1 MLNERKLTKAE
12 LDKREDVIK
21 DMKKNKRA
29 LVKRYGK
36 DAEKV
41 MYGRATNIAKKTAES
56 MDQERIKEMVKSALM
71 SPVTEKKGKDM
82 DGDGD
87 VDSQD
92 YLAARDAAIKKT
104 KGEKVDEMDLNDP
117 IAMRMRAEKDKLAKM
132 RAANA
137 GDDGNDKFFEK
148 STKLHALKKKRRDI
162 MRDMEQEAEMEGGP
176 IADKYGDM
184 LNKLDQAIA
193 MLQGSEEKEYT
204 LREGFYGP
212 GGVESIT
219 NALGYS
225 DPYEFFEDN
234 PGAVDALLNWAEM
247 VPEFNEMLQDADL
260 MEDLDLGHQDNE
272 PHMLKA
278 DLYRI
283 GKYAMELYQ
292 MVDRFEESSEEVDF
306 PHWWQSKVI
315 KAKSMLVSAKHYL
328 DFEIKEPQIDA
339 MVDVAQ
345 EEDVI
350 DENARDKAAMAFD
363 KMKVGATIKTSKGEF
378 KKVDDK
384 HFEMVE
390 KPGRKFTAKQMTFIK
405 EETVNEGVWSLGTA
419 EQIKNAIQSLEML
432 QGMDAAS
439 IADSLEDDNK
449 FYYNVLGD
457 DLFHDGLDR
466 AERAAAMGNIDGAQ
480 NGLADAIGRAED
492 LLKHVRERES
502 ARPYKTDIF
511 EEEPGKAD
519 MVAAAI
525 QKAMNKHKK
534 DDAKMHQLK
543 KARTA
548 MNKGDLDKAK
558 KIASRLAE
566 QLKTQ
571 QLEEFLT
578 LELKIFEENNNT
590 LDEGFLDRL
599 KARAKGAATGI
610 KTTVKNVAAAAKGD
624 KDAIKDRALQVGM
637 TKLKVK
643 ANTLDKELDKILKDI
658 NILFPDKKLDK
669 NPKLAN
675 LIDSYRDAL
684 NQAKESNATWRS

>member
-56 MDQERIKEMVKSALM
+56 MDNEKIREMVKTALQG
-71 SPVTEKKGKDM
+71 PVTEKKGKDM

-92 YLAARDAAIKKT
+92 YLAARDAAIKKAKT
-104 KGEKVDEMDLNDP
+104 EKVDEMDLNDP
-117 IAMRMRAEKDKLAKM
+117 VAMRLRADKDKLAKM

-148 STKLHALKKKRRDI
+148 DTARLRKLKALKDKRDQI

-176 IADKYGDM
+176 VADKYGDM

-193 MLQGSEEKEYT
+193 MLRTPEEKEYK
-204 LREGFYGP
+204 LREDDEELSPEEKANKHAGSPMHAPPGLEEGFYGSSDI
-212 GGVESIT
+212 ESIT

-234 PGAVDALLNWAEM
+234 PGAVSAILDWAEM
-247 VPEFNEMLQDADL
+247 VPEFNEMLQDAEFL
-260 MEDLDLGHQDNE
+260 QEDLDLGHQDDE

-306 PHWWQSKVI
+306 PHWWQSKII

-350 DENARDKAAMAFD
+350 DENAYIAMMAAKAAKKD
-363 KMKVGATIKTSKGEF
+363 KD
-378 KKVDDK
+378 KKPVK
-384 HFEMVE
+384 
-390 KPGRKFTAKQMTFIK
+390 
-405 EETVNEGVWSLGTA
+405 EGVWSLGTA
-419 EQIKNAIQSLEML
+419 EQIQNAIQSLEML
-432 QGMDAAS
+432 SNMDAAS
-439 IADSLEDDNK
+439 IADSLEEDGK
-449 FYYNVLGD
+449 FYYNVIGD
-457 DLFHDGLDR
+457 DLFHDALDN
-466 AERAAAMGNIDGAQ
+466 AERSAAMGDIDRAQ

-492 LLKHVRERES
+492 LLVFVQKREGL
-502 ARPYKTDIF
+502 K
-511 EEEPGKAD
+511 EEEAGEAD
-519 MVAAAI
+519 MVASDI
-525 QKAMNKHKK
+525 QKAMNKHKG
-534 DDAKMHQLK
+534 DDAKMHQLQ

-566 QLKTQ
+566 
-571 QLEEFLT
+571 
-578 LELKIFEENNNT
+578 
-590 LDEGFLDRL
+590 
-599 KARAKGAATGI
+599 
-610 KTTVKNVAAAAKGD
+610 
-624 KDAIKDRALQVGM
+624 
-637 TKLKVK
+637 KLKS
-643 ANTLDKELDKILKDI
+643 E
-658 NILFPDKKLDK
+658 
-669 NPKLAN
+669 
-675 LIDSYRDAL
+675 
-684 NQAKESNATWRS
+684 